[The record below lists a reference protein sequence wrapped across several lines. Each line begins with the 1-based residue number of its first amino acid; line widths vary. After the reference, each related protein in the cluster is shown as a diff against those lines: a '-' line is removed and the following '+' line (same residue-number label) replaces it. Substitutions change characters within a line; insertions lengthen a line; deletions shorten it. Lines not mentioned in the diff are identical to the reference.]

1 MPTRLHSTWAVVAA
15 VALLAAG
22 CEEAPSTPE
31 LSEASANA
39 SSEARGGPTA
49 ASSGPYTFTGGPVF
63 DIEAVPNGNILV
75 PVTVPAGTFPEP
87 GQATTT
93 IKEIRANGIG
103 GVRDYGEVTTPT
115 GVPINGLASEGRG
128 SLFAARGGL
137 DLAVSAAV
145 LHVTPRG
152 ARMMGDVEAFEVA
165 NDPDAFAVGDWKNPE
180 CEWAGPFTGGPQSN
194 PFRVASTED
203 GTVILGDAAGN
214 QVLRIR
220 KSGEIEVVAVFTP
233 PTEDGTGSLDAE
245 DWLAHPEVIDD
256 EDNVVEPCYAQPVPN
271 AVAVGPD
278 GAIYAGELTG
288 MADGAAF
295 GAPLEKSRVWRIEP
309 GTTDAVCPSDD
320 CQVVLNG
327 FTSIIDLAFGP
338 EGDLYVVEYDENGW
352 LSIFGGAAAGGTV
365 NRCDLDTEM
374 CEVAEIE
381 GETLEGLTLPS
392 AIAFDRS
399 GGAWLL
405 ENNLGLPGVVTG
417 LTGGP
422 EATTVRKLN

>member
-1 MPTRLHSTWAVVAA
+1 MRRRLHAAWAFVAA

-22 CEEAPSTPE
+22 CDEAPSTPE

-39 SSEARGGPTA
+39 SSETRGGPPA
-49 ASSGPYTFTGGPVF
+49 ESSGPYTFEGGPVF

-75 PVTVPAGTFPEP
+75 PVTAPPATFPAP

-93 IKEIRANGIG
+93 IKEIRTDGKG

-152 ARMMGDVEAFEVA
+152 ARMVGDIEAFEVA
-165 NDPDAFAVGDWKNPE
+165 NDPDGFAVGDWKNPQ
-180 CEWAGPFTGGPQSN
+180 CEWAGEFTGGPQSN
-194 PFRVASTED
+194 PFHVAAASG
-203 GTVILGDAAGN
+203 GTAIVGDAAGN
-214 QVLRIR
+214 VVYRVTQ
-220 KSGEIEVVAVFTP
+220 SGDIEVVAVFTP

-288 MADGAAF
+288 LAADAA
-295 GAPLEKSRVWRIEP
+295 GAPLGLSRVWRIEP

-327 FTSIIDLAFGP
+327 FTSVIDLAFGP
-338 EGDLYVVEYDENGW
+338 DGDLYVVEYDENGW
-352 LSIFGGAAAGGTV
+352 LSVVVPTIPTDGGTV
-365 NRCDLDTEM
+365 NRCDLDSGT
-374 CEVAEIE
+374 CEVAEIG
-381 GETLEGLTLPS
+381 GETLEGLATPAALT
-392 AIAFDRS
+392 FDKS

-405 ENNLGLPGVVTG
+405 ENNLAAP
-417 LTGGP
+417 
-422 EATTVRKLN
+422 TVRKLN